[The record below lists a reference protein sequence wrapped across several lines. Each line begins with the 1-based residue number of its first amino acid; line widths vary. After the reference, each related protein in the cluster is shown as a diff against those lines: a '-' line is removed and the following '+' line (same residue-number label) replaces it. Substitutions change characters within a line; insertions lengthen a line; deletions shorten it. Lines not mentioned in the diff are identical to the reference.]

1 MKRDKLEN
9 KQEVRRRGCKKKK
22 MRAGT
27 WRFMKSAILEAS
39 FFTYEDGERRR
50 RWNEGEGNDLT
61 IRAGKMGRT

>member
-39 FFTYEDGERRR
+39 FFLHMRME
-50 RWNEGEGNDLT
+50 NEGG
-61 IRAGKMGRT
+61 AGMKEKEMTL